1 MPYKKWPLQSTKYQV
16 VAVTSHAAA
25 YQIDTKQIKCVA
37 KLGKN
42 RFEALEGDLRNWQDG
57 GKLTEDQ
64 VKW

>member
-1 MPYKKWPLQSTKYQV
+1 MASSVYKISGRCRHR
-16 VAVTSHAAA
+16 HAAA

-42 RFEALEGDLRNWQDG
+42 RFEALEGDLKNWQDG